1 MSLYEQYIS
10 IIISLPFLSTHKT
23 NSPNLK
29 KKKKAGDKTSA
40 IQVECQIYIAK
51 STWVR
56 FFYCMRV
63 KQFDYP
69 DRFSCI
75 CNNTMSTSHEFKQL
89 AHLIHKKIMHI
100 TYLETVKV
108 LFSTST
114 SLLLCAANSPV
125 GSMTDSDSDW
135 AEP

>member
-1 MSLYEQYIS
+1 
-10 IIISLPFLSTHKT
+10 
-23 NSPNLK
+23 
-29 KKKKAGDKTSA
+29 
-40 IQVECQIYIAK
+40 
-51 STWVR
+51 
-56 FFYCMRV
+56 
-63 KQFDYP
+63 
-69 DRFSCI
+69 
-75 CNNTMSTSHEFKQL
+75 
-89 AHLIHKKIMHI
+89 MHI

>member
-1 MSLYEQYIS
+1 
-10 IIISLPFLSTHKT
+10 
-23 NSPNLK
+23 
-29 KKKKAGDKTSA
+29 
-40 IQVECQIYIAK
+40 
-51 STWVR
+51 
-56 FFYCMRV
+56 
-63 KQFDYP
+63 
-69 DRFSCI
+69 
-75 CNNTMSTSHEFKQL
+75 MSTSHEFKQL